1 MEITPAIVT
10 TDVLQDVTDQATMP
24 VKHVLNTHQTLL
36 VHVYVMHIGT
46 ENSVNTIVEN
56 VILAV
61 TDVLDQLTLTVP
73 VV

>member
-1 MEITPAIVT
+1 VI
-10 TDVLQDVTDQATMP
+10 
-24 VKHVLNTHQTLL
+24 N
-36 VHVYVMHIGT
+36 IGT
-46 ENSVNTIVEN
+46 VNSVNTIVEN

>member
-1 MEITPAIVT
+1 M
-10 TDVLQDVTDQATMP
+10 
-24 VKHVLNTHQTLL
+24 
-36 VHVYVMHIGT
+36 VHVYVMHTGT
-46 ENSVNTIVEN
+46 ENSVNTTVEN

>member
-1 MEITPAIVT
+1 M
-10 TDVLQDVTDQATMP
+10 
-24 VKHVLNTHQTLL
+24 
-36 VHVYVMHIGT
+36 VHVNVMNIGT
-46 ENSVNTIVEN
+46 ENSVNTIAEN